1 MEQVTL
7 WKTPDMV
14 ARDGDGW
21 IECRCGSRH
30 WGIHGAAGLLLVRSG
45 KILLQL
51 RAPWVHNGGTWGI
64 PGGARDSH
72 ESWREAAMREAIEE
86 IGIDAA
92 MINIE
97 SNLSYSDDHGDWR
110 YETIIASVSE
120 GFALG
125 EANHETI
132 ETGWFSIAGI
142 EDLPLHA
149 SFAKSW
155 PSIKTLVQAL

>member
-7 WKTPDMV
+7 WKTPDMA

-72 ESWREAAMREAIEE
+72 ESWRM
-86 IGIDAA
+86 
-92 MINIE
+92 
-97 SNLSYSDDHGDWR
+97 
-110 YETIIASVSE
+110 
-120 GFALG
+120 
-125 EANHETI
+125 
-132 ETGWFSIAGI
+132 
-142 EDLPLHA
+142 
-149 SFAKSW
+149 
-155 PSIKTLVQAL
+155 